1 MIISTTG
8 HAILKA
14 GLALTLS
21 FILIA
26 HTPGASAQTASVY
39 KWVDDNGM
47 THFTDM
53 PPDSATVQNTGIRY
67 RRTDPN
73 AVQSRVNEN
82 QDAAQANQEKFAKDS
97 EQAAETR
104 EEKRISA
111 REREEQCQQ
120 AKELNKSYD
129 TAHRLYRRTPDGER
143 EYLSDDE
150 IDNARSEA
158 AKSVSEWCN

>member
-1 MIISTTG
+1 MTG
-8 HAILKA
+8 QAVLRA
-14 GLALTLS
+14 GFALALSVL
-21 FILIA
+21 LIA
-26 HTPGASAQTASVY
+26 HTSGASAQTASVY
-39 KWVDDNGM
+39 KWVDKNGM
-47 THFTDM
+47 THYTDM

-67 RRTDPN
+67 QRTNRN

-82 QDAAQANQEKFAKDS
+82 QDAAQANREKRAKDS

-104 EEKRISA
+104 EEKKVSA

-129 TAHRLYRRTPDGER
+129 TAHRLYRQTPDGER